1 MPTAAKTTGCLGRD
15 STYCGESRSGQG
27 HGPEP
32 PPPASAAAWKG
43 RNGDC
48 SVPDPIVAE
57 LALLGLVQVNG
68 AGWCLVQIRRGRGS
82 GHLIIR
88 LLVARG
94 GTDRSCR
101 ESAEGSRSARG
112 RRHRGTPVTEGP
124 APATAGP
131 AAPGPRAAGKKGR
144 ARTGGGRRTATRSA
158 PSALFTTAA
167 AGK

>member
-112 RRHRGTPVTEGP
+112 RRHRGTRTRHSRPGSSRPPRRGEEGK
-124 APATAGP
+124 GQDRR
-131 AAPGPRAAGKKGR
+131 RAANGD
-144 ARTGGGRRTATRSA
+144 
-158 PSALFTTAA
+158 
-167 AGK
+167 